1 MILVVT
7 ANSRLGD
14 AVARQLLADGRP
26 VRGLVRSPEKGAA
39 LAQLGAEIV
48 TGDLRDPDSLRR
60 ACQGATAVVAAAH
73 SLLGGWGNRS
83 SLVDEKGHCDLIDA
97 AQAAGVG
104 RGDGR
109 GDGRFI
115 YISGLDVAPDHPV
128 PFLRHK
134 AAVEQY
140 LQRSGLNYLII
151 RPSAFMETHAH
162 QLIGEPL
169 LTKGKVSI
177 LGQGDSPRNF
187 VAVPDVA
194 KFVVMALAGERVSD
208 RIIEVGAPGN
218 YSNNQVARLYA
229 EAIGRPVKIG
239 NVPAPMVRML
249 SLLMRLFQ
257 PGLSQVM
264 GWALHTD
271 SHGAPFDPAPTL
283 AKYPLSMTTLP
294 EFVRAQVENHP

>member
-48 TGDLRDPDSLRR
+48 TGDLRDSDSLRR

-83 SLVDEKGHCDLIDA
+83 SLVDEKGHCDLFDA
-97 AQAAGVG
+97 AQAAGVSC
-104 RGDGR
+104 
-109 GDGRFI
+109 FV
-115 YISGLDVAPDHPV
+115 YISGLDAVPDHPV

-140 LQRSGLNYLII
+140 LQRSGLNSVIV

-194 KFVVMALAGERVSD
+194 KFVVMALDGERVSD

-229 EAIGRPVKIG
+229 EVIGRPVKVS
-239 NVPAPMVRML
+239 NLPAPMVRML
-249 SLLMRLFQ
+249 SLLVRPFQ

-271 SHGAPFDPAPTL
+271 SHDASFDPTPTL
-283 AKYPLSMTTLP
+283 AKYPLSLTTLP